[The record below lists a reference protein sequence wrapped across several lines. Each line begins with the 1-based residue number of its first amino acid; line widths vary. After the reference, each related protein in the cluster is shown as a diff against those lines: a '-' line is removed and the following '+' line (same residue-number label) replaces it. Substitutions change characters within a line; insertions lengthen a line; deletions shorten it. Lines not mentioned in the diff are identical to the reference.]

1 MAHWIKVSGTGED
14 PMHVDDWGPR
24 HKAWR
29 REQGPI
35 SAFPRRPRIA
45 RGDRL
50 VSYAAGSARWF
61 GAGRI
66 FMVEEVVSDEP
77 EPGGHPR
84 WPWVVKVEPVAS
96 VSLLSWAPA
105 IEDIGVRAR
114 SLSQQSHIR
123 LSDEQGQLAERLIR
137 EAAAELAASRPTG
150 EAGLSRSGRALR
162 GRR

>member
-1 MAHWIKVSGTGED
+1 MAHWIKVSGTRDD

-24 HKAWR
+24 HSAWR

-35 SAFPRRPRIA
+35 SAFPRRPRIG

-50 VSYAAGSARWF
+50 VNYAAGSARWF
-61 GAGRI
+61 GSGRI
-66 FMVEEVVSDEP
+66 FMVDEVVSDEP

-84 WPWVVKVEPVAS
+84 WPWVVKVERVAS

-114 SLSQQSHIR
+114 SLSQQSHVR
-123 LSDEQGQLAERLIR
+123 LTGEQGELAERLIR
-137 EAAAELAASRPTG
+137 EAAAELEASGRTG
-150 EAGLSRSGRALR
+150 RERLSRSGRALR